1 MKSLEEQIQ
10 DIKTEVQPWLKEAER
25 LRADP
30 NVSVLDAM
38 RPLQVAY
45 WFYYKKLNKLL
56 ENFKSNKHDIQ
67 F

>member
-10 DIKTEVQPWLKEAER
+10 DIKTEVLPLIRESEK

-30 NVSVLDAM
+30 DVSVLDAM

>member
-10 DIKTEVQPWLKEAER
+10 DIKNEVLPWIRESEK
-25 LRADP
+25 LRKDP
-30 NVSVLDAM
+30 TVSIIDAM
-38 RPLQVAY
+38 RPLQIAY

-56 ENFKSNKHDIQ
+56 KDFKTNKHDIP

>member
-1 MKSLEEQIQ
+1 MKSLKEQIQ
-10 DIKTEVQPWLKEAER
+10 NIKTEVLPFIRESER

-30 NVSVLDAM
+30 TVSIVDAM

-56 ENFKSNKHDIQ
+56 EEFKLLNQK
-67 F
+67 

>member
-1 MKSLEEQIQ
+1 MKSLKEQIQ
-10 DIKTEVQPWLKEAER
+10 DIETEVQPWLRESER

-30 NVSVLDAM
+30 TVSIVDAM